1 MSFIDITGIDELK
14 VLMEDVKSRN
24 FNTAFMG
31 VRQPVMQTFKQSGLL
46 KDIEPELLIEN
57 RGDAITVLFR
67 KIDHEYCK
75 NKCPFELFHECSSV
89 K

>member
-24 FNTAFMG
+24 FKVAFMG

-67 KIDHEYCK
+67 KIDYEYCK